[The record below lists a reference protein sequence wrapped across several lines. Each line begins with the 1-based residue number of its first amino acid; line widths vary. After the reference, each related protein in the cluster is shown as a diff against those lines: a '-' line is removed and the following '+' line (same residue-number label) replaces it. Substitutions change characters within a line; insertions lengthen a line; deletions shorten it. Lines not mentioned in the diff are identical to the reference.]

1 MICVITD
8 YKYWHLEGVITLDKP
23 LSLCKQYIS
32 NIFQNANEN
41 LSEIK
46 GLTNTYD
53 YDIDKLTPSNYRNIP
68 ESCLS

>member
-1 MICVITD
+1 MICAIAN
-8 YKYWHLEGVITLDKP
+8 YKYWQLEGVISLDKP
-23 LSLCKQYIS
+23 LTLCKQYIS

-53 YDIDKLTPSNYRNIP
+53 YDIDKLTPPINLKFP